1 MQQENDEPIRRSRR
15 WFVGALVA
23 GVAST
28 MVGGQ
33 ATLASPRRKRRA
45 AVRSFDV
52 IHDPSVRVSMTNGRR
67 FVVCAKDART
77 GEILERHERVTAR
90 RLLDLSS
97 DHFQIVGRT

>member
-1 MQQENDEPIRRSRR
+1 MQRDEDEPIRRSRR

-33 ATLASPRRKRRA
+33 TTLATPRRRRRA

-52 IHDPSVRVSMTNGRR
+52 VHARSVAVSMTNGRR
-67 FVVCAKDART
+67 FVVCAKDAKT

-90 RLLDLSS
+90 SLLDLSS
-97 DHFQIVGRT
+97 DHFRIVDRT